1 MVAVRDLF
9 SARLQKLHGHSRT
22 KKASRCSERAGVN
35 LVECANQFYS
45 ERKSKTENSGVASC
59 YRQDRTLSFACDRFY
74 AQQAAAFDHLPEN
87 ESRNADEQVAKAR
100 QKR

>member
-35 LVECANQFYS
+35 LVECPNQFYS

-59 YRQDRTLSFACDRFY
+59 YRQDRSLSFVCD
-74 AQQAAAFDHLPEN
+74 QQAAAFDHLPEH